1 MIMTCL
7 LLAAT
12 VATGLALAPAA
23 PAKDALKPATSKHKS
38 HRTAKTHKA
47 ARSVSAP
54 ADPMKPGV
62 HPYGEPYT
70 MQKDEMTR

>member
-1 MIMTCL
+1 MMRL

-12 VATGLALAPAA
+12 LALGVASVPPAL
-23 PAKDALKPATSKHKS
+23 AKDAKPAASKHKA
-38 HRTAKTHKA
+38 HRTAKAHKTS
-47 ARSVSAP
+47 RNGSLP
-54 ADPMKPGV
+54 AGQMNTNR

>member
-1 MIMTCL
+1 MMMRL
-7 LLAAT
+7 MFVAA
-12 VATGLALAPAA
+12 VGTGLAFAPAA
-23 PAKDALKPATSKHKS
+23 LAKDAATPKHKT
-38 HRTAKTHKA
+38 HRTAKVHKT

-54 ADPMKPGV
+54 ANPTKPNV